1 MLRPRAPLKT
11 ATRPLPAVLLLVAA
25 LWWAQLLGLAHGVLH
40 AGTAGRDHLTPPA
53 ATQVSAAPATGLL
66 AHLLAPAGDEGQCR
80 LYDQLGHGGPLLQL
94 PVLPAAVLPVL
105 QAWAVR
111 LPQRPQP
118 CAAFEARGPPLS
130 R

>member
-1 MLRPRAPLKT
+1 MLRRSAHLTSPARQ
-11 ATRPLPAVLLLVAA
+11 LPGVVLLVAA
-25 LWWAQLLGLAHGVLH
+25 LLWAQLLGLAHGVLH
-40 AGTAGRDHLTPPA
+40 AGAAARDHTPPVA
-53 ATQVSAAPATGLL
+53 MQVSAAAPAGLL

-105 QAWAVR
+105 QTQLVR
-111 LPQRPQP
+111 LPQPPRP
-118 CAAFEARGPPLS
+118 CAAFDARGPPSS